1 MEVKEV
7 FEKIKESGQSIKR
20 FEYCPYSMPTAL
32 KMFHRI
38 GQILYGDNFVVDN
51 DNVEVYKNLIRWVHG
66 CTEKPTEHFI
76 VQDPKSREK
85 IPGSF
90 TKGIYL
96 AGPTGV
102 GKTAAI
108 EVMKRYAKIDGVH
121 LLINGDLVAVYP
133 KDYRTD
139 EICEHYRKTG
149 DVQEFKSRRFIVFH
163 DIASDSEQEESIY
176 MGNRLKV
183 MQNIIESRGDRLDL
197 LTFFTS
203 NIPFINPAFSERY
216 GDRVVSRIFQMCNYI
231 EMKGKD
237 RRKL

>member
-7 FEKIKESGQSIKR
+7 FQKIKASSQSIRR
-20 FEYCPYSMPTAL
+20 FEYRPYSMRKAL
-32 KMFHRI
+32 KVFYEI
-38 GQILYGDNFVVDN
+38 GKSMYPDFVIDDDNI
-51 DNVEVYKNLIRWVHG
+51 EVFKNLIRWVHA

-96 AGPTGV
+96 AGPTGA

-108 EVMKRYAKIDGVH
+108 DVMKEYAKIDSVQ
-121 LLINGDLVAVYP
+121 LLMNGSLIAINP
-133 KDYRTD
+133 RIYRTD
-139 EICEHYRKTG
+139 DVCETYSQTG
-149 DVQEFKSRRFIVFH
+149 TIQAIKNARFVVFH
-163 DIASDSEQEESIY
+163 DIASDSEPEESVF

-183 MQNIIESRGDRLDL
+183 MQNIIESRGDKKDL

-203 NIPFINPAFSERY
+203 NVPFVNPIFQERY
-216 GDRVVSRIFQMCNYI
+216 GDRVVSRMYKMCNYM
-231 EMKGKD
+231 ELKGKD